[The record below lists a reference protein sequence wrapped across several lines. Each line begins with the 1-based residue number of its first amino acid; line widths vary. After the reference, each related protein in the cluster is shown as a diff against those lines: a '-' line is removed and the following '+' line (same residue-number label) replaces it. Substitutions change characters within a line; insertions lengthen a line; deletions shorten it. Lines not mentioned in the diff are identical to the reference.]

1 MGYVD
6 QLTDR
11 DLEILAARR
20 QSGGTAELRQQL
32 ASRPWMLA
40 DLASDAELLDDL
52 LDPRSRLEDCSPFLI
67 FAAAVYRSA
76 FELRAAGWVSE
87 WTGPRQRLPVL
98 SVQPLCEFL
107 EAPARG
113 LFLATLLAGFV
124 KSNQLDP
131 RPIAA
136 LVSGAGPSRQVLL
149 RRLGDLALFLAGVL
163 PDHTGSHP
171 LAPRDADLLGESA
184 GLRAGEVLSLLAHP
198 SAAGLEPMEVLGA
211 RWYRLAFEAGDPSPV
226 VADVANRFSA
236 GRRVLTHLSDRYLWK
251 INPSWLPLTA

>member
-11 DLEILAARR
+11 DLEILAARQR
-20 QSGGTAELRQQL
+20 LGPAELRSQL
-32 ASRPWMLA
+32 STRPWMLA
-40 DLASDAELLDDL
+40 DLASDSELLDDL
-52 LDPRSRLEDCSPFLI
+52 LDPRTPLEECSPFLI
-67 FAAAVYRSA
+67 FAAAVFRSA
-76 FELRAAGWVSE
+76 FELRTAGWVSE

-98 SVQPLCEFL
+98 SVEPLCEFL
-107 EAPARG
+107 DDPARG

-124 KSNQLDP
+124 KADQLDP
-131 RPIAA
+131 RPVAA
-136 LVSGAGPSRQVLL
+136 LVAGAGPARRVLL
-149 RRLGDLALFLAGVL
+149 RRLGDLALFRAGVL
-163 PDHTGSHP
+163 PDYTGSHP
-171 LAPRDADLLGESA
+171 LAPRDADLLGQSA